1 MSFEEMQTFLSNIQ
15 AERPETKMMNAILT
29 CYQDIDQLKK
39 MVVELQ
45 EKVNEIIENWNVK
58 IENAAPVNEEEDII
72 DADIATAD
80 EEEVI
85 E

>member
-1 MSFEEMQTFLSNIQ
+1 
-15 AERPETKMMNAILT
+15 MNAILT

-39 MVVELQ
+39 MVIELQ

-58 IENAAPVNEEEDII
+58 IENAAPVNQEEDVI
-72 DADIATAD
+72 DTDIATAD
-80 EEEVI
+80 EMEVI

>member
-1 MSFEEMQTFLSNIQ
+1 MSFEEMQTFLSNFQ
-15 AERPETKMMNAILT
+15 DERPETKMMNAILT

-39 MVVELQ
+39 MVIELQ

-58 IENAAPVNEEEDII
+58 IENAAPVNQEEDII
-72 DADIATAD
+72 DTDIAAAN
-80 EEEVI
+80 EMEVI

>member
-39 MVVELQ
+39 MVIELQ

-58 IENAAPVNEEEDII
+58 IENAAPVNQEEDII
-72 DADIATAD
+72 DADIAAAD
-80 EEEVI
+80 EVEVI

>member
-39 MVVELQ
+39 MVIELQ

-58 IENAAPVNEEEDII
+58 IENAAPVNQEEDVI
-72 DADIATAD
+72 DTDIATAD
-80 EEEVI
+80 EMEVI